1 MDIDIHFK
9 LEGVGG
15 GNKRIG
21 AYIIQALF
29 DKAIQVILKYDELN

>member
-1 MDIDIHFK
+1 MDIDMHFK
-9 LEGVGG
+9 LEGVG